1 MSRDTT
7 HWVVLALALAGA
19 WLIVAIVTPLV
30 IVLAR
35 TVAAGAGWLLFHA
48 LRPSSSGRHVRRPG
62 HHPASG
68 IPDADQGL
76 GQDYYVLADRLPAGE
91 TKTKPLGLP
100 VDEPDRMLVTEPVD
114 TVLVARVLDA
124 LLQDTPQ
131 EGHHG

>member
-68 IPDADQGL
+68 IPDADQDL
-76 GQDYYVLADRLPAGE
+76 GQGYVLADRLPAGE

-100 VDEPDRMLVTEPVD
+100 LKPDRMLVTEPVD
-114 TVLVARVLDA
+114 TVLVARVLDS

>member
-35 TVAAGAGWLLFHA
+35 TVAAGAGWLLCHA
-48 LRPSSSGRHVRRPG
+48 IRPSSSGRHVRRPG

-68 IPDADQGL
+68 IPADQGL

-100 VDEPDRMLVTEPVD
+100 LKPNEMLVTEPVD
-114 TVLVARVLDA
+114 TVLVARVLDS

>member
-19 WLIVAIVTPLV
+19 WLIVAIVTRFV

-48 LRPSSSGRHVRRPG
+48 IRPSSSGRHVRRPG

-76 GQDYYVLADRLPAGE
+76 GQGYVLADRLPAGE

-100 VDEPDRMLVTEPVD
+100 LKPNEMLVTEPVD

>member
-35 TVAAGAGWLLFHA
+35 TVASGAGWLLFHA
-48 LRPSSSGRHVRRPG
+48 IRPSSSGRHVRRPG

-68 IPDADQGL
+68 IPADQGL
-76 GQDYYVLADRLPAGE
+76 GQGYVLADRLPAGE

-100 VDEPDRMLVTEPVD
+100 LKPDRMLVTEPVD

>member
-35 TVAAGAGWLLFHA
+35 TVAAGAGWLLCHA

-76 GQDYYVLADRLPAGE
+76 GQGYVLADRLPAGE

-100 VDEPDRMLVTEPVD
+100 LKPNEMLVTEPVD

>member
-35 TVAAGAGWLLFHA
+35 TVAAGAGWLLCHA

-68 IPDADQGL
+68 IPDADQDL
-76 GQDYYVLADRLPAGE
+76 GQGYVLADRLPAGE

-100 VDEPDRMLVTEPVD
+100 LKPNEMLVTEPVD